1 LSRREPLV
9 VKDLRKY
16 RSSIKKITLSSIKK
30 DDEMS
35 LSDDMMKVVVQNGS
49 NLILEDPIDYDVLK
63 ELVAIAKRTGSHIT
77 VSGNIHYHM
86 ITAITSSG
94 GKQITILD
102 RK

>member
-1 LSRREPLV
+1 M
-9 VKDLRKY
+9 
-16 RSSIKKITLSSIKK
+16 LSSIKE

-49 NLILEDPIDYDVLK
+49 NLILEDPVDYNVLQ

-77 VSGNIHYHM
+77 VTGNIHYHM

-94 GKQITILD
+94 GKQITILN